1 METAELNPKTIR
13 PNGVSTNGRA
23 VKAAAVKNPRD
34 VSPAAKVW
42 IYIVLTLFSL
52 FAIFPILQVFTISL
66 RPGDKL
72 LSTNLE
78 LIPDGATLDAYV
90 TLFTARPFLKWMFN
104 SVLVSL
110 IVTFFSVGLASTAGY
125 AFSRYKFYGRDS
137 GMILLIA
144 TQMFPVTMLLLPLF
158 IMLIKLGVYDSY
170 IGLIIAYTATALPF
184 CIWQMKGFYDTIPR
198 SLEESARIDGC
209 SEVQT
214 FWKIV
219 FPLAQPAL
227 VITALFSFMTAWSEY
242 LVAAVL
248 VQDQSLF
255 TLPMG
260 LKGFQSDLEVSW
272 GLYSAGAMLV
282 SLPVVILFIALS
294 RYLVSG
300 LTLGSVKE

>member
-1 METAELNPKTIR
+1 M
-13 PNGVSTNGRA
+13 
-23 VKAAAVKNPRD
+23 AAVKNPRD
-34 VSPAAKVW
+34 VSTAGKVG

-72 LSTNLE
+72 LSTSLE
-78 LIPDGATLDAYV
+78 IIPEGATFNSYIAIFRDH
-90 TLFTARPFLKWMFN
+90 PFAKWMFN
-104 SVLVSL
+104 SLLVTLTVTLVS
-110 IVTFFSVGLASTAGY
+110 VALASTAGY
-125 AFSRYKFYGRDS
+125 AFSRYKFWGRDS
-137 GMILLIA
+137 GMIILIA

-158 IMLIKLGVYDSY
+158 IMLIQLGIYDSY
-170 IGLIIAYTATALPF
+170 SGLIVAYSATALPF

-198 SLEESARIDGC
+198 SLEEAARIDGC
-209 SEVQT
+209 TEVQT
-214 FWKIV
+214 FWKVI

-227 VITALFSFMTAWSEY
+227 VITALFSFMSAWSEY

-248 VQDQSLF
+248 IQDPSLF

-260 LKGFQSDLEVSW
+260 LKAFQSDLEVAW
-272 GLYSAGAMLV
+272 GLYSAGAIVV
-282 SLPVVILFIALS
+282 SIPVVILFVALS

>member
-1 METAELNPKTIR
+1 MAQ
-13 PNGVSTNGRA
+13 V
-23 VKAAAVKNPRD
+23 VKNPRD
-34 VSPAAKVW
+34 VSTAGKVG

-52 FAIFPILQVFTISL
+52 FALFPIVQVFTISL
-66 RPGDKL
+66 RPSNQL
-72 LSTNLE
+72 FSTSLE
-78 LIPDGATLDAYV
+78 LIPDGATFQNYV
-90 TLFTARPFLKWMFN
+90 SIFTKHPFLKWIFN
-104 SVLVSL
+104 SLLVSL
-110 IVTFFSVGLASTAGY
+110 VVTLVSVGMASTAGY
-125 AFSRYKFYGRDS
+125 AFSRYKFIGRDS

-158 IMLIKLGVYDSY
+158 IMLIKLGIYDSY
-170 IGLIIAYTATALPF
+170 SGLIVAYTATALPF

-198 SLEESARIDGC
+198 SLEEAARIDGC
-209 SEVQT
+209 TELQT
-214 FWKIV
+214 FWKVI

-248 VQDQSLF
+248 IQDPSLF

-260 LKGFQSDLEVSW
+260 LKAFQSDLEVAW
-272 GLYSAGAMLV
+272 GLYSASAIVV
-282 SLPVVILFIALS
+282 SIPVVLLFVALS

>member
-1 METAELNPKTIR
+1 MAT
-13 PNGVSTNGRA
+13 
-23 VKAAAVKNPRD
+23 VKNPRD
-34 VSPAAKVW
+34 VSTAGKVG

-72 LSTNLE
+72 LSTSLE
-78 LIPDGATLDAYV
+78 IIPEGATFNSYIAIFRDH
-90 TLFTARPFLKWMFN
+90 PFAKWMFN
-104 SVLVSL
+104 SLLVTLTVTLVS
-110 IVTFFSVGLASTAGY
+110 VALASTAGY
-125 AFSRYKFYGRDS
+125 AFSRYKFWGRDS
-137 GMILLIA
+137 GMIILIA

-158 IMLIKLGVYDSY
+158 IMLIQLGIYDSY
-170 IGLIIAYTATALPF
+170 SGLIVAYSATALPF

-198 SLEESARIDGC
+198 SLEEAARIDGC
-209 SEVQT
+209 TEVQT
-214 FWKIV
+214 FWKVI

-227 VITALFSFMTAWSEY
+227 VITALFSFMSAWSEY

-248 VQDQSLF
+248 IQDPSLF

-260 LKGFQSDLEVSW
+260 LKAFQSDLEVAW
-272 GLYSAGAMLV
+272 GLYSAGAIVV
-282 SLPVVILFIALS
+282 SIPVVILFVALS

>member
-1 METAELNPKTIR
+1 MK
-13 PNGVSTNGRA
+13 
-23 VKAAAVKNPRD
+23 VKNPRD
-34 VSPAAKVW
+34 VSAAGKVG

-52 FAIFPILQVFTISL
+52 FAVFPILQVFTISL

-72 LSTNLE
+72 LSTSLE
-78 LIPDGATLDAYV
+78 IIPDGATWSSYIAIFRDHPFGKWMMNSLLV
-90 TLFTARPFLKWMFN
+90 TLT
-104 SVLVSL
+104 VTLVS
-110 IVTFFSVGLASTAGY
+110 VALASTAGY
-125 AFSRYKFYGRDS
+125 AFSRYKFWGRDS
-137 GMILLIA
+137 GMIILIA

-158 IMLIKLGVYDSY
+158 IMLIQLGIYDSY
-170 IGLIIAYTATALPF
+170 SGLIVAYAATALPF

-198 SLEESARIDGC
+198 SLEEAARIDGC

-214 FWKIV
+214 FWKVI

-227 VITALFSFMTAWSEY
+227 VITALFSFMSAWSEY

-248 VQDQSLF
+248 IQDPSLF

-260 LKGFQSDLEVSW
+260 LKAFQSDLEVAW
-272 GLYSAGAMLV
+272 GLYSAGAIVV
-282 SLPVVILFIALS
+282 SIPVVILFVALS

>member
-1 METAELNPKTIR
+1 MAQ
-13 PNGVSTNGRA
+13 V
-23 VKAAAVKNPRD
+23 VKNPRD
-34 VSPAAKVW
+34 VSTAGKVG

-52 FAIFPILQVFTISL
+52 FALFPIVQVFTISL
-66 RPGDKL
+66 RPSNQL
-72 LSTNLE
+72 FSTSLE
-78 LIPDGATLDAYV
+78 IIPDGATVQNYV
-90 TLFTARPFLKWMFN
+90 SIFTKHPFLKWIFN
-104 SVLVSL
+104 SLLVSL
-110 IVTFFSVGLASTAGY
+110 AVTLVSVGMASTAGY
-125 AFSRYKFYGRDS
+125 AFSRYKFIGRDS

-158 IMLIKLGVYDSY
+158 IMLIKLGIYDSY
-170 IGLIIAYTATALPF
+170 SGLIVAYTATALPF

-198 SLEESARIDGC
+198 SLEEAARIDGC
-209 SEVQT
+209 TELQT
-214 FWKIV
+214 FWKVI

-248 VQDQSLF
+248 IQDPSLF

-260 LKGFQSDLEVSW
+260 LKAFQSDLEVAW
-272 GLYSAGAMLV
+272 GLYSASAIVV
-282 SLPVVILFIALS
+282 SIPVVFLFVALS

>member
-1 METAELNPKTIR
+1 MK
-13 PNGVSTNGRA
+13 
-23 VKAAAVKNPRD
+23 VKNPRD
-34 VSPAAKVW
+34 VSAAGKVG

-52 FAIFPILQVFTISL
+52 FALFPIVQVFTISL

-72 LSTNLE
+72 LSTSLE
-78 LIPDGATLDAYV
+78 IIPDGATWSSYIAIFRDHPFGKWMMNSLLV
-90 TLFTARPFLKWMFN
+90 TLT
-104 SVLVSL
+104 VTLVS
-110 IVTFFSVGLASTAGY
+110 VALASTAGY
-125 AFSRYKFYGRDS
+125 AFSRYKFWGRDS
-137 GMILLIA
+137 GMIILIA

-158 IMLIKLGVYDSY
+158 IMLIQLGIYDSY
-170 IGLIIAYTATALPF
+170 SGLIVAYAATALPF

-198 SLEESARIDGC
+198 SLEEAARIDGC

-214 FWKIV
+214 FWKVI

-227 VITALFSFMTAWSEY
+227 VITALFSFMSAWSEY

-248 VQDQSLF
+248 IQDPSLF

-260 LKGFQSDLEVSW
+260 LKAFQSDLEVAW
-272 GLYSAGAMLV
+272 GLYSAGAIVV
-282 SLPVVILFIALS
+282 SIPVVILFVALS

>member
-1 METAELNPKTIR
+1 MN
-13 PNGVSTNGRA
+13 S
-23 VKAAAVKNPRD
+23 VKNPRD
-34 VSPAAKVW
+34 ASPTEKAF

-72 LSTNLE
+72 LSTSLE
-78 LIPDGATLDAYV
+78 IIPEGATLNSYIVIFRDH
-90 TLFTARPFLKWMFN
+90 PFAKWMLN
-104 SVLVSL
+104 SL
-110 IVTFFSVGLASTAGY
+110 IVTLTVTLVSVALASTAGY
-125 AFSRYKFYGRDS
+125 AFSRYKFIGRDS
-137 GMILLIA
+137 GMIILIA

-158 IMLIKLGVYDSY
+158 IMLIQLGIYDSY
-170 IGLIIAYTATALPF
+170 SGLIVAYSATALPF

-198 SLEESARIDGC
+198 SLEEAARIDGC

-214 FWKIV
+214 FWKVI

-227 VITALFSFMTAWSEY
+227 VITALFSFMSAWSEY

-248 VQDQSLF
+248 IQDPNLF

-260 LKGFQSDLEVSW
+260 LKAFQSDLEVAW
-272 GLYSAGAMLV
+272 GLYSAGAIVV
-282 SLPVVILFIALS
+282 SIPVVILFIALS

>member
-1 METAELNPKTIR
+1 M
-13 PNGVSTNGRA
+13 
-23 VKAAAVKNPRD
+23 AAVKNPRD
-34 VSPAAKVW
+34 VSTAGKVG

-72 LSTNLE
+72 LSTSLE
-78 LIPDGATLDAYV
+78 IIPEGATFNSYIAIFRDHPFAKWMMNSLLV
-90 TLFTARPFLKWMFN
+90 TLT
-104 SVLVSL
+104 VTLVS
-110 IVTFFSVGLASTAGY
+110 VALASTAGY
-125 AFSRYKFYGRDS
+125 AFSRYKFWGRDS
-137 GMILLIA
+137 GMIILIA

-158 IMLIKLGVYDSY
+158 IMLIQLGIYDSY
-170 IGLIIAYTATALPF
+170 SGLIVAYSATALPF

-198 SLEESARIDGC
+198 SLEEAARIDGC
-209 SEVQT
+209 TEVQT
-214 FWKIV
+214 FWKVI

-227 VITALFSFMTAWSEY
+227 VITALFSFMSAWSEY

-248 VQDQSLF
+248 IQDPSLF

-260 LKGFQSDLEVSW
+260 LKAFQSDLEVAW
-272 GLYSAGAMLV
+272 GLYSAGAIVV
-282 SLPVVILFIALS
+282 SIPVVILFVALS